1 MEMSRGKIE
10 SWPVHPVA
18 ESTSNLS
25 LGQVHRPKSVTHG
38 GKRKP
43 ASRADAEQKI
53 VPKPKFLEQLEEYLQ
68 RELQT
73 LSCPLQGPDLLRL
86 QAYREVFEY
95 LMEDFKTYKPLL
107 AAIKNEYELVIH
119 SQQDQ
124 IRKLQPLEV
133 TLGTVE
139 EECERKIM
147 AMKQEEKSDVF
158 YLQQENKHLCRVIDQ
173 ANENKALLQAQV
185 DKLSDELSQAY
196 KKYRDEAD
204 ARKLLIS
211 DINEMH
217 FRQQDTVKSKVDED
231 DDPVLLKLLLN
242 RAREDLKRSQS
253 RLSEVLADYQDVVPR
268 NEFTTLEQMFANLQE
283 EHNKVKGD
291 YKTLMQEHNTLLG
304 VHKEVIAQRDKY
316 AQESE
321 VMKRSSTPRP
331 DWQRCGE
338 FIEGGMDHWCE
349 LTEGRTSDEMLDIL
363 ISQLTN
369 TDLEDIQPLEY
380 FEGQGMSEDM
390 PKHLQFEGQVRNR
403 KLNRKD
409 TMLFVEELWHER
421 DRLQTSGEELEAFPE
436 FFFSYLQ
443 QRFFEKSQ
451 VAEWGYNIQDACDRL
466 GEEDQRIGLFGDIL
480 NGEVDEEVYHQQ
492 VATVKMLIESL
503 DADSGEKD
511 TISKDQLVA
520 TLSSIFPAKPQA
532 AIDAL
537 MAISEEQQQP
547 SGSADIGYKKLLL
560 EDAASTS
567 PFLDLLRR
575 QEKAERSEFV
585 AEIVQAFK
593 GKT

>member
-231 DDPVLLKLLLN
+231 DDPVLLKLLL
-242 RAREDLKRSQS
+242 KYVS
-253 RLSEVLADYQDVVPR
+253 VP
-268 NEFTTLEQMFANLQE
+268 
-283 EHNKVKGD
+283 
-291 YKTLMQEHNTLLG
+291 
-304 VHKEVIAQRDKY
+304 
-316 AQESE
+316 
-321 VMKRSSTPRP
+321 
-331 DWQRCGE
+331 
-338 FIEGGMDHWCE
+338 
-349 LTEGRTSDEMLDIL
+349 
-363 ISQLTN
+363 QL
-369 TDLEDIQPLEY
+369 
-380 FEGQGMSEDM
+380 
-390 PKHLQFEGQVRNR
+390 
-403 KLNRKD
+403 
-409 TMLFVEELWHER
+409 
-421 DRLQTSGEELEAFPE
+421 
-436 FFFSYLQ
+436 
-443 QRFFEKSQ
+443 
-451 VAEWGYNIQDACDRL
+451 
-466 GEEDQRIGLFGDIL
+466 
-480 NGEVDEEVYHQQ
+480 
-492 VATVKMLIESL
+492 
-503 DADSGEKD
+503 
-511 TISKDQLVA
+511 
-520 TLSSIFPAKPQA
+520 
-532 AIDAL
+532 
-537 MAISEEQQQP
+537 
-547 SGSADIGYKKLLL
+547 
-560 EDAASTS
+560 
-567 PFLDLLRR
+567 
-575 QEKAERSEFV
+575 
-585 AEIVQAFK
+585 
-593 GKT
+593 